1 MKVAIIDVLGLP
13 YDGHTIN
20 WRGLG
25 GSESAVIFIS
35 RELVKLGFEVTVFND
50 CEGVDV
56 NPGNYDGVN
65 YQPLGSLAL
74 SDHRFDVII
83 SSRST
88 EPFVP
93 SDWPRPDCRHPP
105 DWFQQLGD
113 MKAHR
118 VLWMHDTF
126 CAGDQHLEK
135 LVTSGHIN
143 ELFVLSDWHMS
154 YVLNCDH
161 GAKRNYEV
169 LKPHTWI
176 TRNGVHT
183 WLDHV
188 DVAAK
193 DPNQFVYN
201 ASVSKGMV
209 PLLERI
215 WPRIHQAIPQAKLN
229 IIGGYY
235 RFKHDLPPDQQEK
248 TWHQLKA
255 DHHQQRGVDFVGII
269 PQQRIA
275 HILARSSITLYPCA
289 FPETFGI
296 SSMESLVYN
305 TPLVTCRF
313 GAVEETALDMACY
326 KIDYA
331 IEPNSL
337 FTDIVTDSQVDR
349 FVDAALKA
357 HSNTY
362 LLQQKQN
369 YCNIVKPLTSW
380 ASVALQWKQHFYR
393 LFDRMLSMEEF
404 EQAVQHSTRCRQ
416 VFGRRTTNIEDN
428 HVVSTQQQPLLIITP
443 FWNAENFVSRC
454 ITSMATQHYH
464 NYQVILIDD
473 ASTDRSA
480 ELAQLTI
487 NSCPDHIKH
496 RFQLWRNNKRQGAV
510 CNQYQALSWA
520 THNLDPQTIVLL
532 LDGDDWLVNRNDVF
546 GLINQQVNSSVQ
558 FSYGSCWSVA
568 DQIPLIAQQYPPH
581 VTQAKSYRSHRFT
594 WIIPYTHLRA
604 FRLSLFDHSLET
616 QWKNCDGEW
625 LTAGGDVAT
634 FYSLIERADSSAV
647 TTISDVIVNYNDTNP
662 LNDYKVNAE
671 LQNVT
676 ACEVMQHAVPTAAQ
690 PQTTSPSTLSQ
701 PVLHRTRRIL
711 VAVPTAKYIESDTF
725 KSIYDLQCP
734 PNTELEF
741 QCFYGYNIQQIRN
754 LMASWMLRNQFHWML
769 NVDSDIIM
777 PPHTVNC
784 LLDCQTDVAAISSGI
799 YVQRKPHEKIL
810 EVYVPHAITGGHQ
823 HMSMNH
829 IDPPRVVPVS
839 AVGFGCCLV
848 RRDVYEKVGDPWHEY
863 HNHVDFDKT
872 VSEDVDFCI
881 KAANVGYQTVVHTG
895 LRVGHITSTVLQV

>member
-1 MKVAIIDVLGLP
+1 MKIAIIDVLGLS

-50 CEGVDV
+50 CEGEDV
-56 NPGNYDGVN
+56 KPGKYDGVI
-65 YQPLGSLAL
+65 YQPLGSLAHC
-74 SDHRFDVII
+74 DQQFDVII

-93 SDWPRPDCRHPP
+93 DQWPRLGCRHPP
-105 DWFQQLGD
+105 DWFQQLH
-113 MKAHR
+113 KIAAHR

-135 LVTSGHIN
+135 LVTSGLIN

-161 GAKRNYEV
+161 GARRNYEV

-188 DVAAK
+188 DVAGK

-215 WPRIHQAIPQAKLN
+215 WPRIHQAIPQAKLK

-235 RFKHDLPPDQQEK
+235 RFKQDQPPDEQEQ
-248 TWHQLKA
+248 TWHRLRQA
-255 DHHQQRGVDFVGII
+255 HHQQQGVDFAGII
-269 PQQRIA
+269 PQESIA
-275 HILARSSITLYPCA
+275 HILASSSLTLYPCA

-337 FTDIVTDSQVDR
+337 FTDIVSHTQEDL
-349 FVDAALKA
+349 FVDTVLRA

-393 LFDRMLSMEEF
+393 LFDRMLSVQEF
-404 EQAVQHSTRCRQ
+404 ETAIQHSARWRQ

-443 FWNAENFVSRC
+443 FWNAENYVSRC
-454 ITSMATQHYH
+454 ITSMATQQYH

-480 ELAQLTI
+480 EVAQLTI
-487 NSCPDHIKH
+487 NSCPDHIKQ
-496 RFQLWRNNKRQGAV
+496 RFQLWRNKERRGAV
-510 CNQYQALSWA
+510 FNQYQALSWA
-520 THNLDPQTIVLL
+520 KANLDPQTIVML

-546 GLINQQVNSSVQ
+546 GLINQQISKSVQ

-568 DQIPLIAQQYPPH
+568 DQIPLIAQAYPPK
-581 VTQAKSYRSHRFT
+581 VRQTKSYRTHRFN
-594 WIIPYTHLRA
+594 WIIPYTHLRT
-604 FRLSLFDHSLET
+604 FRLHLFDHSLET
-616 QWKNCDGEW
+616 EWKNADGEW

-634 FYSLIERADSSAV
+634 FYSLIERADPSAV
-647 TTISDVIVNYNDTNP
+647 ITISDVIVNYNDSNP

-671 LQNVT
+671 LQNITAHEVT
-676 ACEVMQHAVPTAAQ
+676 KSHTVVPANEAHPQ
-690 PQTTSPSTLSQ
+690 PSLSQ
-701 PVLHRTRRIL
+701 PSLTKPHRIL

-725 KSIYDLQCP
+725 KSIYDLQRP
-734 PNTELEF
+734 SNTELEF

-754 LMASWMLRNQFHWML
+754 LMASWMLRNQFDWML

-777 PPHTVNC
+777 PNHALTC
-784 LLDCQTDVAAISSGI
+784 LLDCQTDTAAISSGI
-799 YVQRKPHEKIL
+799 YVQRKPHQKIL
-810 EVYVPHAITGGHQ
+810 EVYVPNPVTGGHQ
-823 HMSMNH
+823 HMSMEEA
-829 IDPPRVVPVS
+829 DPPRVAPVS

-848 RRDVYEKVGDPWHEY
+848 RRDVYERVGEPWHEY
-863 HNHVDFDKT
+863 HNHVNFDKT
-872 VSEDVDFCI
+872 VSEDVDFCV
-881 KAANVGYQTVVHTG
+881 KATNLGYQVVAHTG
-895 LRVGHITSTVLQV
+895 LRLGHITSTILHV